1 MKRNVLLTAST
12 DSHILNFHLPY
23 IQAFVQQGWQVDVAC
38 KGTRQIPG
46 ARRVI
51 QVPFEKSM
59 SSPRNFAAMVQLR
72 RQIKQEQY
80 DLISTHTSLAAF
92 FTRLAVLGLRHR
104 PVVVNTVHGYLFDD
118 QTSAHKRQILLKA
131 EQLTAGCTD
140 LLLAMNRWDYDTAV
154 RYHLGKNVCLI
165 PGIGVDF
172 SRFSASTSDRRA
184 LREQLGFDQDD
195 FLFVYAAEF
204 SKRKNQG
211 DLIRTLP
218 LVPEQIKLLLP
229 GEGQLRDAC
238 MALAQEL
245 GVSHR
250 VVFPG
255 QIREMAPWYAA
266 ADGAVSSSRSEGLP
280 FNLME
285 SMYFGLPILASEVK
299 GHTDLITNGET
310 GLLYPY
316 GDTKACAAGMNLLY
330 RDRELGTRLSQNEQE
345 AVRQYDLE
353 RVLPQ
358 VLAHYVEYFPELA
371 DAPGVTSNVP

>member
-1 MKRNVLLTAST
+1 MERNVLLTAST

-23 IQAFVQQGWQVDVAC
+23 IQAFVQRGWQVDVAC
-38 KGTRQIPG
+38 KGARPIPG
-46 ARRVI
+46 VRRVI
-51 QVPFEKSM
+51 QVPFEKKM
-59 SSPRNFAAMVQLR
+59 GSPRNFAAMMQLR
-72 RQIKQEQY
+72 RRIKQEQY

-118 QTSAHKRQILLKA
+118 QTPARKRQILLKA

-140 LLLAMNRWDYDTAV
+140 LLLAMNRWDYDTAL
-154 RYHLGKNVCLI
+154 RRHLGKAVRLI
-165 PGIGVDF
+165 PGMGVDF
-172 SRFSASTSDRRA
+172 SRFSAGTEGRRA
-184 LREQLGFDQDD
+184 LREQLGFGQED

-211 DLIRTLP
+211 DLIRALA
-218 LVPEQIKLLLP
+218 LVPEQVKLLLP
-229 GEGQLRDAC
+229 GEGQLRDDC
-238 MALAQEL
+238 MALAQAL

-255 QIREMAPWYAA
+255 QIREMAPWYGA

-285 SMYFGLPILASEVK
+285 SMYVGLPVLASEVK

-316 GDTKACAAGMNLLY
+316 GDIKGCAAGMNLLY
-330 RDRELGTRLSQNEQE
+330 QDRALGARLARNAQD
-345 AVRQYDLE
+345 AVKQYDLE

-358 VLAHYVEYFPELA
+358 VMAHYGAYFPELA
-371 DAPGVTSNVP
+371 EAKQFIPSL